1 MPRPGQPP
9 PSALRNRNRITN
21 KTRLKVIHG
30 NVDVDQII
38 PDEDEEKNR
47 LLQIVA
53 GVDLEDAKEHH
64 LQAVLSE
71 AAGVTGRKSQE
82 RPAAFIP
89 IPEHTGLADNFSTL
103 YPSDRWNDPVSYVQS
118 SAVVEEYITAAL
130 ADGCTY
136 YMDERDKE
144 WLDRNNEEARG
155 EGTSAQGAVSPSTGR
170 TTTRS
175 AKAKGKEPEDV
186 QALFMTE
193 DEYELV
199 MGLFEKITQE
209 KTEFLH
215 HSLESD
221 TMHFPEFSEY
231 QDILSSPLPPSTF
244 AAYSPPSWLPE
255 PSKLVRLAR
264 IVYPYWKERCLERAG
279 RRIIPTLNFDESDTL
294 NESYVCFRRRETKAI
309 RKTRASQVT
318 SSDKL
323 ARLQTEFEFPLQLA
337 KQLVEREQL
346 KRDSS
351 RQSRIVWDL
360 RTKVVE
366 LKIKNPS
373 IGDKGDEELLVDKER
388 LSKKSESS
396 RVRLPVKQETPSQSS
411 SPPHNIIRPNERYA
425 LYQTNVDK
433 LLQIRKEQDQHW
445 DDHVDTGYVS
455 MMAPYA
461 SRLFK
466 YVGPPQSSSPK
477 SSFEDGESAAE
488 SVPKRPVRLRY
499 GRGGRAFVDRR
510 PPPLRIAKRRRL
522 ARFSDDE
529 QTLMDIDSSPLK
541 DDEAEL
547 RLAERW
553 RFDSDDGPL
562 YGPAGSDEHDRMLVD
577 DYDPK
582 YTHSLFDVADYA
594 FLYTDPTIVRTLPD
608 GKKENYIP
616 YRLGITPPMNIAVPQ
631 RPASVQSQGAVPVSQ
646 QVHSV
651 PISQQLKIPTVGNRS
666 SPSSAVSNQGAVNTS
681 APAVVAPA
689 SQGSP
694 PPRLQTAMPLPQITH
709 NGRAAMTMPSVDMM
723 KLATSHNAS
732 AFQSEIEAARAD
744 STNGSDPSQLP
755 RPNTQLQQV
764 HAQQST
770 QMQSQAAAQAQPST
784 VSSLHPAYAALV
796 NANPTTYIPQY
807 LYPTTS
813 ATGLNNQQM
822 QHLKSVFNAAN
833 LGGVQN
839 YNSAVFAHMQ
849 MPKAANG
856 VVNGIPAAQNM
867 HNFNSVNM
875 TPVARQ
881 MQRVPSAVVNG
892 ASPSPPRPSSV
903 VNGTMHDSNGSS
915 SPLMNHAAVPGEPRV
930 STRSPSGMA
939 IRGSG
944 SPIMGAQL
952 HAQQQQQQMLN
963 GQMQQQ
969 LLQMHN
975 QSSPPPTMYTA
986 QSYSLSP
993 SPSKMQPASLS
1004 GSPVLHQHQHQ
1015 QQQQQQQAVGSTQG
1029 IH

>member
-510 PPPLRIAKRRRL
+510 PPPLRIAKRRH
-522 ARFSDDE
+522 
-529 QTLMDIDSSPLK
+529 
-541 DDEAEL
+541 DEAEL

-646 QVHSV
+646 QVH
-651 PISQQLKIPTVGNRS
+651 IGNRS

-822 QHLKSVFNAAN
+822 QHLKS
-833 LGGVQN
+833 
-839 YNSAVFAHMQ
+839 

-930 STRSPSGMA
+930 STRSPSGMG

-975 QSSPPPTMYTA
+975 QSSPPPTMYTGPIIFVVA
-986 QSYSLSP
+986 VAVERCSRRRCLAHP
-993 SPSKMQPASLS
+993 SCISISIK
-1004 GSPVLHQHQHQ
+1004 

>member
-294 NESYVCFRRRETKAI
+294 NESYVCFEDERRKLS
-309 RKTRASQVT
+309 KDT
-318 SSDKL
+318 SVATGGTGAAE
-323 ARLQTEFEFPLQLA
+323 ARLLATVAYSVGFED
-337 KQLVEREQL
+337 E
-346 KRDSS
+346 SS
-351 RQSRIVWDL
+351 RA
-360 RTKVVE
+360 E
-366 LKIKNPS
+366 IKNPS
-373 IGDKGDEELLVDKER
+373 IGDKVT
-388 LSKKSESS
+388 KSCWWTRSG
-396 RVRLPVKQETPSQSS
+396 RRRNPSL
-411 SPPHNIIRPNERYA
+411 R
-425 LYQTNVDK
+425 
-433 LLQIRKEQDQHW
+433 QDQHW

-461 SRLFK
+461 PDYSNML
-466 YVGPPQSSSPK
+466 
-477 SSFEDGESAAE
+477 
-488 SVPKRPVRLRY
+488 VRLNHHPQNHHSKMASLQRNPY
-499 GRGGRAFVDRR
+499 RSVH
-510 PPPLRIAKRRRL
+510 
-522 ARFSDDE
+522 
-529 QTLMDIDSSPLK
+529 SPLK

-651 PISQQLKIPTVGNRS
+651 PISQHSKYLQLESVFS
-666 SPSSAVSNQGAVNTS
+666 VSAVSNQVQSILPRRQWCSGFARVTS
-681 APAVVAPA
+681 ASSSDCHAVAADYSQWA
-689 SQGSP
+689 SGDDY
-694 PPRLQTAMPLPQITH
+694 AEC
-709 NGRAAMTMPSVDMM
+709 GYDEAGD
-723 KLATSHNAS
+723 KLY
-732 AFQSEIEAARAD
+732 QWL
-744 STNGSDPSQLP
+744 DPSQLP

-930 STRSPSGMA
+930 STRSPSA
-939 IRGSG
+939 AAAANAEWTNATTATSNAQPVVSASNNVH
-944 SPIMGAQL
+944 SPIIFVVAVAVEDAAGVAVWLTRPASASASATATATASSLLYYDWLLTFPSEVQYVWGARF
-952 HAQQQQQQMLN
+952 
-963 GQMQQQ
+963 
-969 LLQMHN
+969 
-975 QSSPPPTMYTA
+975 
-986 QSYSLSP
+986 SLSTVLYIFVDTR
-993 SPSKMQPASLS
+993 SWQMCFIFSKFRICWGQGPRSNFVTCDDWRKFVSALS
-1004 GSPVLHQHQHQ
+1004 VFGRAAIVVTLIGRAYAVWSRNRLILGYLTVLGTMCVVADAFHVPYEQCVATSDPPICSWHLLNHFMSEQLD
-1015 QQQQQQQAVGSTQG
+1015 
-1029 IH
+1029 